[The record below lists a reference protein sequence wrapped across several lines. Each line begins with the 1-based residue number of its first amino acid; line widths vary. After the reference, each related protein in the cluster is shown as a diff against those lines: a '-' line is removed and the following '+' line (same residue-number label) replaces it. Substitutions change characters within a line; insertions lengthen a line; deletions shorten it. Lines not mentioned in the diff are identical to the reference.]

1 MSVLSLQKSVRT
13 CRVDTGWA
21 NKLQSDRFL
30 NSCQVVCPVWTGTDQ
45 YGRIVA
51 PDSMMIET
59 AGCRSA
65 LDRVDVENYQ
75 RPQYFELVN
84 LDGFGV
90 QGNIYSDDAGN
101 RTAFNQN
108 LYQLAGSPGYD
119 YGAYVQPRCVGGD
132 DRYAEFNYESRSMCR

>member
-13 CRVDTGWA
+13 CRVDTGYA
-21 NKLQSDRFL
+21 DKLQSERFL
-30 NSCQVVCPVWTGTDQ
+30 NSCQVVCPVWSGTDQ
-45 YGRIVA
+45 YGRMVC
-51 PDSMMIET
+51 PDSAMIEV

-101 RTAFNQN
+101 RTALNQN
-108 LYQLAGSPGYD
+108 LAEIVGNPGYD
-119 YGAYVQPRCVGGD
+119 YGNYVAPKCVS
-132 DRYAEFNYESRSMCR
+132 DRYEEYQYESRAMCR

>member
-13 CRVDTGWA
+13 CRIDSGYA
-21 NKLQSDRFL
+21 PKLQSERFL
-30 NSCQVVCPVWTGTDQ
+30 NSCQVICPVWNGLDQ
-45 YGRIVA
+45 YGRMVA

-108 LYQLAGSPGYD
+108 LNEIVGSPGYD
-119 YGAYVQPRCVGGD
+119 FGAYVTSNCNA
-132 DRYAEFNYESRSMCR
+132 DRYEEFQHESRAMCR

>member
-1 MSVLSLQKSVRT
+1 MSVLSLKKSVRT

-21 NKLQSDRFL
+21 PKLQSDRIL
-30 NSCQVVCPVWTGTDQ
+30 NSCSVVCPVWNGLDQ
-45 YGRIVA
+45 YGRIVS
-51 PDSMMIET
+51 PDSFMIET

-90 QGNIYSDDAGN
+90 QGNLYSDDSGN
-101 RTAFNQN
+101 RTAAIQN
-108 LYQLAGSPGYD
+108 LSQIVGNPGYD
-119 YGAYVQPRCVGGD
+119 YGHYVTPRCVN
-132 DRYAEFNYESRSMCR
+132 DRYEQNQYESRSMCR

>member
-1 MSVLSLQKSVRT
+1 MSVLSLLKSVRS
-13 CRVDTGWA
+13 CSVDTGYA

-30 NSCQVVCPVWTGTDQ
+30 NSCQVICPVWNGMDQ
-45 YGRIVA
+45 YGRVA
-51 PDSMMIET
+51 SPDSYMIET

-90 QGNIYSDDAGN
+90 QGNIYSDSAGN
-101 RTAFNQN
+101 RTAALQN
-108 LYQLAGSPGYD
+108 LSQVTGSPGYD
-119 YGAYVQPRCVGGD
+119 YGAYVQPRCVA
-132 DRYAEFNYESRSMCR
+132 DRYEENQYESRSSCR

>member
-13 CRVDTGWA
+13 CRIDSGYA
-21 NKLQSDRFL
+21 NKLQSERFL
-30 NSCQVVCPVWTGTDQ
+30 NSCQVICPVWNGLDQ
-45 YGRIVA
+45 YGRMVC

-108 LYQLAGSPGYD
+108 LNEIVGSPGYD
-119 YGAYVQPRCVGGD
+119 FGAYVTNNCNA
-132 DRYAEFNYESRSMCR
+132 DRYEEFQHESRAMCR

>member
-13 CRVDTGWA
+13 CRVDSSWA
-21 NKLQSDRFL
+21 PKLQSERFL
-30 NSCQVVCPVWTGTDQ
+30 NSCQVICPVWTGTDQ
-45 YGRIVA
+45 YGRIVC

-108 LYQLAGSPGYD
+108 LYEIVGNPGYD
-119 YGAYVQPRCVGGD
+119 YGAFVQPRCVA
-132 DRYAEFNYESRSMCR
+132 DRYEENQHESRTMCR